1 VLHEII
7 GVINII
13 IHTEYFMPFL
23 DEFVS
28 EVLLKYPF
36 QFVFAP
42 LGNALG
48 NLIKPCLASSLTLA
62 ALPVACNI
70 I

>member
-1 VLHEII
+1 
-7 GVINII
+7 
-13 IHTEYFMPFL
+13 MPFL

-28 EVLLKYPF
+28 EVFLKYPF

-48 NLIKPCLASSLTLA
+48 NLIKPCLASSLTLV
-62 ALPVACNI
+62 ALPVACNTI
-70 I
+70 